1 METIEIIFTA
11 GFTLLG
17 IVMAG
22 IWRSLDT
29 IHKRIEKRD
38 EEIKE
43 LDKKVDGIDNRL
55 VRIETK
61 LDAHT

>member
-1 METIEIIFTA
+1 
-11 GFTLLG
+11 
-17 IVMAG
+17 MAG

-61 LDAHT
+61 LDAHQ